1 MQLES
6 NLRAILTQ
14 RGVKQS
20 WLAARVGVR
29 QGTISDLVNNKTVP
43 SLLLALAIAEVLEV
57 NVEDIWELLR

>member
-43 SLLLALAIAEVLEV
+43 SLLLALAIADVLEV
-57 NVEDIWELLR
+57 KVEEIWKILR